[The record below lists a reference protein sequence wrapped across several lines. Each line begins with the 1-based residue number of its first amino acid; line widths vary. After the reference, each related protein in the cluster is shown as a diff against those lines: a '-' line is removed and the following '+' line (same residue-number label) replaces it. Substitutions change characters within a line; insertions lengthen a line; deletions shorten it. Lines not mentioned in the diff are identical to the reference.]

1 MSEMTT
7 DYAGADAKVTA
18 LVDMARLRLRE
29 GEPWTTR
36 ELAMFIAHAINSMEP
51 TLPGAAAH
59 ATALAAT
66 AIQRLALA
74 DASASR

>member
-18 LVDMARLRLRE
+18 LVHLARLRLQE

-36 ELAMFIAHAINSMEP
+36 ELATFIADAINSVEP
-51 TLPGAAAH
+51 IPSGASAH

-74 DASASR
+74 DEGS